1 MSLLKWSAI
10 TLCYYQI
17 MLFSSFSTA
26 ATIYINNLEWPPFFF
41 SDRTEG
47 KIGLGKEIIEICLK
61 RTKHK
66 VEFKTLPI
74 KRTHLYMQTGEI
86 DISVY
91 SYKPERNAAVYF
103 ANEPLF
109 TSSYGL
115 VSNKSK
121 NLSIT
126 QLDDLDN
133 LVIGHLS
140 GLAHT
145 PELLALIESKKPKH
159 EVTIGHSLE
168 AMFNQLLATP
178 QRFDVMP
185 NSKETL
191 SWHAKKLE
199 ITDKVTIHDLV
210 IAEKNY
216 YIAVSKFSKNI
227 ADPKGLLKELD
238 LCILD
243 LKATGEHHKIS
254 QQYGLE

>member
-1 MSLLKWSAI
+1 MSLLKWSTT
-10 TLCYYQI
+10 TLFYCQL
-17 MLFSSFSTA
+17 MLFSSLSTA

-41 SDRTEG
+41 SERTEG

-61 RTKHK
+61 RTNHQVKY
-66 VEFKTLPI
+66 KTLPI
-74 KRTHLYMQTGEI
+74 KRTHLYMQTGEL

-91 SYKPERNAAVYF
+91 SYKPERNEIVYF

-109 TSSYGL
+109 ISSYGL

-126 QLDDLDN
+126 QLDDLN
-133 LVIGHLS
+133 NFVIGHLS

-145 PELLALIESKKPKH
+145 PELLKIIESKKQKH

-168 AMFNQLLATP
+168 AMFSQLLATP

-185 NSKETL
+185 NSKETIL
-191 SWHAKKLE
+191 WHAKKLE
-199 ITDKVTIHDLV
+199 IQDKVTIHDV
-210 IAEKNY
+210 FIAEKNY

-227 ADPKGLLKELD
+227 TDPKGFLKQMD

-243 LKATGEHHKIS
+243 LKTTGEHHRIS
-254 QQYGLE
+254 QKYGLE

>member
-1 MSLLKWSAI
+1 MSLLKWSTI
-10 TLCYYQI
+10 TFCYCLL
-17 MLFSSFSTA
+17 MLFSSFSSA

-47 KIGLGKEIIEICLK
+47 KIGLGKEIIEICLQ
-61 RTKHK
+61 RTNHQ
-66 VEFKTLPI
+66 VIYKTLPI
-74 KRTHLYMQTGEI
+74 KRTHLYMQTGEL

-91 SYKPERNAAVYF
+91 SYKPERNEIVYF
-103 ANEPLF
+103 AKEPLF
-109 TSSYGL
+109 VSSYGL

-126 QLDDLDN
+126 QLDDLDK

-145 PELLALIESKKPKH
+145 PELLAMIESKKLKH

-168 AMFNQLLATP
+168 AMFSQLLATP

-191 SWHAKKLE
+191 KWHAKKLE
-199 ITDKVTIHDLV
+199 IKDKVTIHDLV

-216 YIAVSKFSKNI
+216 FIAVSKFSKNI
-227 ADPKGLLKELD
+227 ADPKEFLQQLD

-243 LKATGEHHKIS
+243 LKATGEHQRIS
-254 QQYGLE
+254 QKYGLE